1 MTREERVRAAIR
13 PWLTSRSFG
22 WCEAEDSYG
31 YYSYDE
37 GRWLATGLPSFG
49 GPPLIDL
56 VVADV
61 MKALEDDG
69 TEAAW
74 EIAEHFLLEGTQP
87 DRRVETPPMLGWKEG
102 GQRVVWVSIEQW
114 RRFTEAWGKFRGG

>member
-13 PWLTSRSFG
+13 PWLTSLSFG
-22 WCEAEDSYG
+22 WCEEDKSYG

-37 GRWLATGLPSFG
+37 GRWLVTGQPGYG
-49 GPPLIDL
+49 GPGPLHFI
-56 VVADV
+56 VADV
-61 MKALEDDG
+61 MKALDDG

-87 DRRVETPPMLGWKEG
+87 DRRLETPPMLGWKEG

-114 RRFTEAWGKFRGG
+114 RRFTEAWGRFRGG